1 MMTEVQCT
9 CPECEYEFEEEFEL
23 DPNDFANDRD

>member
-1 MMTEVQCT
+1 MQITILCV